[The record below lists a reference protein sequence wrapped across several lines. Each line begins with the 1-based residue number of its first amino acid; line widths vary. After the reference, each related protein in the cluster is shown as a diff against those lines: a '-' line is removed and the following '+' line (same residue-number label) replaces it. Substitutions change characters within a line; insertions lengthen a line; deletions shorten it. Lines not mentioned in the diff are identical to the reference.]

1 MISNVLER
9 MTDID
14 YLIKFADKWSKL
26 ASLQK
31 SVIDYLRTN
40 SQYYGSYSDFMRI
53 VGFKATNVNMNIQLI
68 NWLNDKNIIVIEKF
82 DMNKVPSEYRQFIK
96 VNSRIKTF
104 RLENNWLD
112 NLYNTD
118 DFSYDDIKIKKG
130 E

>member
-9 MTDID
+9 MIDID

-26 ASLQK
+26 ASLQT

-40 SQYYGSYSDFMRI
+40 SYYYGSYSDFMRI

-68 NWLNDKNIIVIEKF
+68 KWLNDKNIINIEEF
-82 DMNKVPSEYRQFIK
+82 DINKVPNEYRQFIK

-104 RLENNWLD
+104 KLEKDWLD
-112 NLYNTD
+112 NLYNAD
-118 DFSYDDIKIKKG
+118 DFSYDDIKVKKG